1 MPRLLLGLAIV
12 VVMVTIYA
20 VVDCAMMSASR
31 VRGLPKV
38 AWIAIIVLLPVI
50 GLVLWFLIGRG
61 RKNPVVASGPRAP
74 DDDPDFLGSLGR
86 DAEQDERIRK
96 LEEELASLDAD
107 SPPSSGPGAG
117 HPDTIPDGRADTR
130 PDDVSDTLPDDPADR
145 GADRQDGDP
154 RDR

>member
-38 AWIAIIVLLPVI
+38 AWIAIIILLPVI

-74 DDDPDFLGSLGR
+74 DDDPDFLVSLGR

-96 LEEELASLDAD
+96 LEEELASLD
-107 SPPSSGPGAG
+107 SESTSSNGPVAG
-117 HPDTIPDGRADTR
+117 HPDTI
-130 PDDVSDTLPDDPADR
+130 SDTLPDDPADR
-145 GADRQDGDP
+145 EADHQDGDP